1 MIVLSSA
8 AIMTGVVLVE
18 LAWLWLLYFVL
29 FSWL

>member
-1 MIVLSSA
+1 MIAFSNV
-8 AIMTGVVLVE
+8 AITTGVVLVQ